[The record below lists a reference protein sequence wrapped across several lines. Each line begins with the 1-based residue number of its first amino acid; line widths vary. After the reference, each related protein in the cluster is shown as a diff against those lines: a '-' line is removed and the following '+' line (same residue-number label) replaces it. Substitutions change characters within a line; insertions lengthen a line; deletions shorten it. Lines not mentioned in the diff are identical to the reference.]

1 MGSVFAA
8 KNELAP
14 TQMSKLLKAVGEPLR
29 MEIIQHLSEGEC
41 CVCDLM
47 EKTDFAQSRLSF
59 HLKVLK
65 DSGIITDRQSGRWVY
80 YKLNLEALQLF
91 QDWIT
96 NLKESCL
103 DSAKPCS

>member
-47 EKTDFAQSRLSF
+47 EKTGLTQSRLSF

-91 QDWIT
+91 QDWI
-96 NLKESCL
+96 NDLKESCL